1 MTSQIARSRLVL
13 AASAPLALAGI
24 LLWALSLHDPDNGTL
39 ERKLARDGAPRARG
53 EAQLVEPPNLMPKEV
68 RALNTYAP
76 SARTEVAAPPKPPTT
91 PAERAPQPPAPV
103 FGTVLDE
110 LGRPVAGVSVGIVRE
125 SSRVSGQRRPAGHDG
140 SGFGARWHGPPS
152 PFRLVGAPVVDIH
165 VTDDQGSFEL
175 PGNRAVGDEL
185 VFAARLYR
193 GAPPRQ
199 ALLPDGAH
207 QFLQLPR
214 RPASV
219 PAVII
224 HLTDAES
231 GARVYPQRVGA
242 ELVALLPQPRD
253 SERHTDPLPPARGRR
268 HPLDE
273 HVRRQDGR
281 VDLDLWP
288 GRWRLSLANENS
300 STVDLEVVVPVAG
313 PTIEV
318 DAQVTLY
325 AARDGWKV
333 LDPAAL
339 DEPALEADASLG
351 FDAFGPEHYN
361 DRAFGERRAD
371 GHFRRTLR
379 FRAGA
384 LRSARLELDLEAASC
399 MTHNDYLQLEFT
411 GGSPRFVFTTTMTA
425 LAGGAW
431 RPPRRQHF
439 SLDLGNLPGKDG
451 PISLL
456 EELADGRLDIYLADD
471 TAVHGL
477 RLFVAR

>member
-1 MTSQIARSRLVL
+1 MTSQVARSRLVL
-13 AASAPLALAGI
+13 AASAPLALAGM
-24 LLWALSLHDPDNGTL
+24 LLWAWSLRDADNGTL
-39 ERKLARDGAPRARG
+39 ERNLARDGAPRARG
-53 EAQLVEPPNLMPKEV
+53 EAQLVEPPDLMPVEE
-68 RALNTYAP
+68 RALVTYAP
-76 SARTEVAAPPKPPTT
+76 SARTEAAAPPKPPTT

-103 FGTVLDE
+103 FGMVLDE

-125 SSRVSGQRRPAGHDG
+125 SGRGPAGRDEFW
-140 SGFGARWHGPPS
+140 FGDRWRGAPS
-152 PFRLVGAPVVDIH
+152 PFRSVGAAMEKGH
-165 VTDDQGSFEL
+165 VTDDRGSFEL

-185 VFAARLYR
+185 VFAARLYL

-199 ALLPDGAH
+199 ALLPGGVH

-288 GRWRLSLANENS
+288 GRWRLSLANEHS

-313 PTIEV
+313 PAIEV

-351 FDAFGPEHYN
+351 FDAFGPEHYG
-361 DRAFGERRAD
+361 DRALGERRAD
-371 GHFRRTLR
+371 CHFRRTLR
-379 FRAGA
+379 FGAGA
-384 LRSARLELDLEAASC
+384 VRSARLELDLEAASG
-399 MTHNDYLQLEFT
+399 MAHNDYLQLEFT
-411 GGSPRFVFTTTMTA
+411 GGSPRFVFTTSMTA

>member
-1 MTSQIARSRLVL
+1 MTSQVARSRLVL
-13 AASAPLALAGI
+13 AASAPLALAGM
-24 LLWALSLHDPDNGTL
+24 LLWALSLRDADNGTL
-39 ERKLARDGAPRARG
+39 ERNLARDGAPRARG
-53 EAQLVEPPNLMPKEV
+53 EAQLVEPADLLPEEEQ
-68 RALNTYAP
+68 ALVTYAP
-76 SARTEVAAPPKPPTT
+76 SARTEAAAPPKPPTT
-91 PAERAPQPPAPV
+91 QAERAPQPPAPV
-103 FGTVLDE
+103 FGMVLDE
-110 LGRPVAGVSVGIVRE
+110 LGRPVAGVSVSIVLE
-125 SSRVSGQRRPAGHDG
+125 SSRVSGWSGPAGRD
-140 SGFGARWHGPPS
+140 GFGFGDRWM
-152 PFRLVGAPVVDIH
+152 AIEETVDF
-165 VTDDQGSFEL
+165 TDDQGSFEL

-185 VFAARLYR
+185 VFAARLYL

-199 ALLPDGAH
+199 ALLPGGVH

-219 PAVII
+219 PTVIV

-253 SERHTDPLPPARGRR
+253 SERHTGPLPPARGRR

-288 GRWRLSLANENS
+288 GRWRLSLANEHS

-313 PTIEV
+313 LAIEV

-325 AARDGWKV
+325 AARDGWKL
-333 LDPAAL
+333 LDPAAV
-339 DEPALEADASLG
+339 DGPALEADASLG
-351 FDAFGPEHYN
+351 FDAFGPEHYG
-361 DRAFGERRAD
+361 DRALGERRTDA
-371 GHFRRTLR
+371 HFRRTLW
-379 FRAGA
+379 FGAGA
-384 LRSARLELDLEAASC
+384 VRSARLELDLEAGAG
-399 MTHNDYLQLEFT
+399 MAHNDYLQLEFT
-411 GGSPRFVFTTTMTA
+411 GGSPRFVFTTSMTA

-451 PISLL
+451 PMSLL